1 MEMEHAVCRS
11 KLVKSRGRSA
21 NPAPTSGAT
30 LASDRYMRFR
40 NRADAG
46 RQLASLL
53 HPRARDVPVIVGV
66 VRGGVP
72 VAAEIARALSSPLE
86 ICVVRSLL
94 TRTEPRLSIG
104 AVAERGAMYLDPA
117 RAAKLSIG
125 DEEVERLVAEQVAE
139 VDRLAVVLRDGP
151 PLDLR
156 DRDVILVDDGIVTG
170 STVRAAIRSLR
181 RVARSVELA
190 VPVGATA
197 VIERL
202 RPFVDHL
209 YCLVS
214 EPSLTAIGAR
224 YDSFE
229 AVSEAE
235 VASLLAATPR
245 VARRRDE
252 GNLRIIAG

>member
-1 MEMEHAVCRS
+1 MM
-11 KLVKSRGRSA
+11 
-21 NPAPTSGAT
+21 
-30 LASDRYMRFR
+30 FR

-46 RQLASLL
+46 HQLASVLRS
-53 HPRARDVPVIVGV
+53 HARDVPVIVGV

-86 ICVVRSLL
+86 ICVVRSLIA
-94 TRTEPRLSIG
+94 RTEPRVSIG

-117 RAAKLSIG
+117 RAARLSIG
-125 DEEVERLVAEQVAE
+125 DDEVERLVAEQASE
-139 VDRLAVVLRDGP
+139 VDRLAAVLRDGF

-170 STVRAAIRSLR
+170 STIRAAIRSLR
-181 RVARSVELA
+181 RVARSVDLA

-197 VIERL
+197 VIERI

-209 YCLVS
+209 HCLVS
-214 EPSLTAIGAR
+214 APGLTAVGAR

-229 AVSEAE
+229 SVSEAE
-235 VASLLAATPR
+235 VASLLASGPTAI
-245 VARRRDE
+245 RRRTAA
-252 GNLRIIAG
+252 NLRLIAS